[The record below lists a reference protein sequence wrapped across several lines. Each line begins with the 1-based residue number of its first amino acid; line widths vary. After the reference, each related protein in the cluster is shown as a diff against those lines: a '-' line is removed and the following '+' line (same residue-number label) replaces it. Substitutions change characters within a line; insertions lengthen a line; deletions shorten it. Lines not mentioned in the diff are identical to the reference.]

1 MLYGV
6 VLAGGQ
12 SSRMGRDKRWLDYD
26 GRSLLEH
33 ARRILSDSGVDRVLL
48 SGQVPGYEGIT
59 DRVPDAGP
67 PGALHATVEH
77 IAASDGLNGDGL
89 LVIPVDMPALYPAL
103 LSRLSALVP
112 TVAAAHYQGEV
123 FPCVFRLDDALLALL
138 REGTERQRTLQNG
151 RKGFSMR
158 AILGSL
164 RARVLAGDDIDRA
177 AFRNM
182 NTPGDWA
189 AFQRSRPRQDG

>member
-12 SSRMGRDKRWLDYD
+12 SSRMGRDKRWLEYD
-26 GRSLLEH
+26 GRSLLGH
-33 ARRILSDSGVDRVLL
+33 ARRILSDSGVERVLL
-48 SGQVPGYEGIT
+48 SGQVPGHEGIA
-59 DRVPDAGP
+59 DLVPDAGP

-103 LSRLSALVP
+103 LSRLAAMLPVA
-112 TVAAAHYQGEV
+112 AAAHYEGEV
-123 FPCVFRLDDALLALL
+123 FPCIFRLDEALLTLL
-138 REGTERQRTLQNG
+138 REGIERQRTLREG
-151 RKGFSMR
+151 RKSFSMR
-158 AILGSL
+158 AILDSL
-164 RARVLAGDDIDRA
+164 QARVLPGDDIDRA

-182 NTPGDWA
+182 NTPEDWA
-189 AFQRSRPRQDG
+189 AFQRSRSRQDG